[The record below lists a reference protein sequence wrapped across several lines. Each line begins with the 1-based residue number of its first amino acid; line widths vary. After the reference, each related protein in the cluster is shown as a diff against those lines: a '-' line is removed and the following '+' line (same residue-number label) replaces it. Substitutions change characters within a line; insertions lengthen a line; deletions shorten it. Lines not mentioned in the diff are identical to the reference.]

1 MGVEKGGSKGSG
13 FFHLFDWN
21 RKSRKKLFTVSPEGT
36 KLGKRIDETIPST
49 RLRMIDED
57 DLIGIS
63 SIKGSS
69 DYSCASSVTDDDLAG
84 SKAPGV
90 VARLMG
96 LDTMPVSSGSEPY
109 CTPFRDTRSFR
120 ENYSLKR
127 SPENNNRDPL
137 TNNQHRIENSGYMRK
152 PVDLRAQKMP
162 SSPIERF
169 QMEGLPPRSA
179 KPLPMTYHKLL
190 SPIKNP
196 GFTSARNAAQIM
208 EAAAKILEPR
218 LQSVGTAREKVCSFG
233 SGRVGPY
240 PKESFMAS
248 QRTSRLLQMSQVPVE
263 SGDTRFA
270 RGNREEDIVIFRPS
284 PDPYEVN
291 LGSTSSA
298 TSVKNN
304 KGKSVSLAIQ
314 AKVNVQKREGVNL
327 PSRHSGAAQKEHDDS
342 RLNQAF
348 RGQSGAGNSTT
359 SQRNSIKQQKK
370 QGSSSSSVLRQNNQK
385 QNCSINRSKSGTS
398 KLSSSQQGRKG
409 SSCESSSSKH
419 KSLSRLANNSK
430 SRSTNESEKEA
441 SVNHNKD
448 FPQKKRL
455 IERNTGNPDK
465 QDKSVRQN
473 VVIDEFTK
481 WNKEMKDTTDVVSFT
496 FTSPLAK
503 QVGDV
508 KYQILG
514 AEKLG
519 LVGGPNGDA
528 LSLLLEQKLREL
540 TTRIEPSTDFG
551 RGMSF
556 ASLDEDSSAKAEE
569 IGSFNDGRRN
579 GFSKDGGIFN
589 FTMHQALQVVEKGEC
604 SSAKDVNSKEYDQL
618 SPLSVLEE
626 ETFVT
631 NESCCTSED
640 STCSDGGKIS
650 PSSVQAQNTFSSS
663 RKVFFS
669 ETETKLADSACSALT
684 DASKFFDITP
694 VKQPKAK
701 TDPELDY
708 ISDILS
714 NTELERKALHGT
726 QLDSPLFDKLER
738 KRGRSKL
745 ENETL
750 LSLSDRRLLFDC
762 VNECLDSRIDY
773 HFKAG
778 YEAWSKGTLA
788 VKKGLHK
795 RVHEEISGWKNMADL
810 NVDDIVEKDMG
821 TGLGTWMDFRVE
833 AFEAGTD
840 LEAEILNSLIDEV
853 FCDIIKG

>member
-1 MGVEKGGSKGSG
+1 MGIERGGSKGSG

-36 KLGKRIDETIPST
+36 KQGGKRIDETLPST

-57 DLIGIS
+57 ELVGGVS

-69 DYSCASSVTDDDLAG
+69 DYSCASSVTDDDLNG

-96 LDTMPVSSGSEPY
+96 LDSMPVSTASEPY

-120 ENYSLKR
+120 DNYTLKR
-127 SPENNNRDPL
+127 SPEYCTQDRL
-137 TNNQHRIENSGYMRK
+137 TNNAHRIETSGYMRR

-169 QMEGLPPRSA
+169 QMEALPSRSA

-218 LQSVGTAREKVCSFG
+218 LQTVGNGREKVCSFG

-240 PKESFMAS
+240 AKESVMAS
-248 QRTSRLLQMSQVPVE
+248 QRTSRLLQMSRVPVE
-263 SGDTRFA
+263 SGENQFA
-270 RGNREEDIVIFRPS
+270 RGNREEDIVIFRTS
-284 PDPYEVN
+284 PDPYEVS
-291 LGSTSSA
+291 LGSSTSGVSN
-298 TSVKNN
+298 VKGN

-327 PSRHSGAAQKEHDDS
+327 PNRHSGVAQKEHDES

-348 RGQSGAGNSTT
+348 RSQPGTGNSSTNQRT
-359 SQRNSIKQQKK
+359 SIRQQKK
-370 QGSSSSSVLRQNNQK
+370 QGSSGSAILKQNNQK
-385 QNCSINRSKSGTS
+385 QNCTVNRSKSGTG
-398 KLSSSQQGRKG
+398 KLTSNQQGRKG
-409 SSCESSSSKH
+409 ISCESSSSKH
-419 KSLSRLANNSK
+419 KSLSRLANSSK
-430 SRSTNESEKEA
+430 PRSTIELEKEA
-441 SVNHNKD
+441 TFSNNKD

-455 IERNTGNPDK
+455 IERSTSNSDK
-465 QDKSVRQN
+465 HDPGVRQN

-496 FTSPLAK
+496 FTSPLVK
-503 QVGDV
+503 QPGNVQ
-508 KYQILG
+508 YQILG

-519 LVGGPNGDA
+519 LVGGSNGDA

-556 ASLDEDSSAKAEE
+556 ESLEKDSSAKGED
-569 IGSFNDGRRN
+569 IGSLNA
-579 GFSKDGGIFN
+579 GIFN
-589 FTMHQALQVVEKGEC
+589 FTKHQALQVVENGEC
-604 SSAKDVNSKEYDQL
+604 SNSMDVNSKEYDQL

-650 PSSVQAQNTFSSS
+650 QTSVQAQNNFLTP

-669 ETETKLADSACSALT
+669 ETETKLSDSACSSIFDT
-684 DASKFFDITP
+684 SKFFDITP
-694 VKQPKAK
+694 VKQPKTK
-701 TDPELDY
+701 SNPELDY

-714 NTELERKALHGT
+714 NTELERKALQGT

-750 LSLSDRRLLFDC
+750 LSLADRKLLFDC

-778 YEAWSKGTLA
+778 YEAWSKGT
-788 VKKGLHK
+788 VVVRSGLHK
-795 RVHEEISGWKNMADL
+795 RVYEEISGWKNMADW
-810 NVDDIVEKDMG
+810 NVDEIVEKDMD

-840 LEAEILNSLIDEV
+840 LEAEILDSLINEV
-853 FCDIIKG
+853 VCDIMK